1 MSYTGDKDIYVTVD
15 GMVYTEYTD
24 ALRANEEY
32 TTDHSGYYVDITT
45 QGE

>member
-15 GMVYTEYTD
+15 GLVETDYDAALEANHEYT
-24 ALRANEEY
+24 A
-32 TTDHSGYYVDITT
+32 DHSGYYVDITT